1 MANGELAKK
10 VEELQA
16 KGAPDWGVSL
26 YIEMAGL
33 RTEFLQHCER
43 HEADKAANRWL
54 GSFGEKIAVS
64 ILAPMAVA
72 LAYGLIRFLAGKL
85 P

>member
-33 RTEFLQHCER
+33 RSEFLAHCEK
-43 HEADKAANRWL
+43 HEADKATGRFW
-54 GSFGEKIAVS
+54 GSLGEKILAA
-64 ILAPMAVA
+64 ILVPMAVA
-72 LAYGLIRFLAGKL
+72 LAYGMIRFLATRL